1 MYGQEQ
7 GQDQRLRIIHITK
20 VMESTYEYTFFL
32 KKIGTMNPHFLCY
45 YFHYY
50 YYYYGD
56 NGGINKTKS
65 KVQIA
70 YRLIAPLGTFY
81 MGLQSVNF
89 FFFEVNSFIIESM

>member
-1 MYGQEQ
+1 MDKDKDNIKGC
-7 GQDQRLRIIHITK
+7 GFHITK